1 MIKLKPFTLILLLLF
16 APLSLLSQS
25 YQEREVEPFT
35 QLRIFGNIHAIL
47 VPGDEPKVM
56 IESTSTDPDNVHT
69 KVEEDELRIRLRK
82 NLFKDEKVIVKIA
95 FQELN
100 SLTTLAD
107 AEVDVEEPIIRP
119 FFYLKATSGSHVKMT
134 IETEKLDVEA
144 YQGGQGEINGKTDSL
159 NAYVNT
165 GGILSATD
173 LTVQNADIKMN
184 TGGKGEITV
193 QQSLKARINTGA
205 NFSYYGKPKNKIVDT
220 SLGGSVSA
228 LDEKEQ

>member
-1 MIKLKPFTLILLLLF
+1 MIKLKLMLLLLI

-47 VPGDEPKVM
+47 VTGDKPKVM
-56 IESTSTDPDNVHT
+56 IESTNTDPDNVHT
-69 KVEEDELRIRLRK
+69 KVKEGELTVRLRK

-100 SLTTLAD
+100 ALTTLAD
-107 AEVDVEEPIIRP
+107 AEVDIETPIIRP
-119 FFYLKATSGSHVKMT
+119 VFYLKATSGSHVKMT
-134 IETEKLDVEA
+134 IESEKLDIEA
-144 YQGGQGEINGKTDSL
+144 YQGGQGEIKGKTDTL

-173 LTVQNADIKMN
+173 LTVQKADIKMN

-193 QQSLKARINTGA
+193 QQSLNARINTGA
-205 NFSYYGKPKNKIVDT
+205 DFSYYGIPENKKVET

-228 LDEKEQ
+228 LDEKQE